1 MFVTVFGVLAVLLNL
16 CLFSLGLFYGLRW
29 VRIGDRVWAYGFS
42 LVFFV
47 LVLVSFSVYQTRAC
61 SWVAVEYC
69 TVFKQAGVL
78 VLAASTCNFAIVE
91 AFIAAMDYWENVA
104 DS

>member
-1 MFVTVFGVLAVLLNL
+1 MFVMVFGVLAVLLDL

-29 VRIGDRVWAYGFS
+29 VRMGERVWAYGFS

-47 LVLVSFSVYQTRAC
+47 LVLVLFSVYQTRVC
-61 SWVAVEYC
+61 SWVAVAYC
-69 TVFKQAGVL
+69 TVFKQAGII

-91 AFIAAMDYWENVA
+91 AFIAVMDYWENVR